1 MKPTLLDDGGSK
13 IEYDYDVWIGKV
25 IFAEPSVD
33 EIDDDGNKQK
43 DPQGQFSLA
52 TSTLQQSSRSTVLH
66 LRTATVTVKCR
77 PARMPHFRSVV
88 TDHMPPDP
96 TGIIAIDI
104 IGTAIIDI
112 GTEREREAVT

>member
-1 MKPTLLDDGGSK
+1 
-13 IEYDYDVWIGKV
+13 
-25 IFAEPSVD
+25 
-33 EIDDDGNKQK
+33 
-43 DPQGQFSLA
+43 
-52 TSTLQQSSRSTVLH
+52 
-66 LRTATVTVKCR
+66 
-77 PARMPHFRSVV
+77 MPHFRSVV